1 MTTAMRTA
9 MRTAMQY
16 WAMLVLA
23 LLLPGAHSAE
33 PDSVKVEIEDFKF
46 APAEITVQP
55 GTRVTWT
62 NEDVDSHTVV
72 SDDGL
77 FRSGGLDTGDSFSY
91 TFDKPGTYHFTCSVH
106 PKMVG
111 TVIVK

>member
-1 MTTAMRTA
+1 MTIAMRTA
-9 MRTAMQY
+9 MRFR
-16 WAMLVLA
+16 AMLALA
-23 LLLPGAHSAE
+23 VLLPLAHSGE
-33 PDSVKVEIEDFKF
+33 PGAAKVEIEDFKF
-46 APAEITVQP
+46 EPAELTVP
-55 GTRVTWT
+55 AGTRVTWT
-62 NEDVDSHTVV
+62 NEDVDAHTVV

-91 TFDKPGTYHFTCSVH
+91 TFAKAGTYHFTCSVH

>member
-1 MTTAMRTA
+1 MRRAVMTSG
-9 MRTAMQY
+9 
-16 WAMLVLA
+16 AMLVLA
-23 LLLPGAHSAE
+23 AVLPGARGAS
-33 PDSVKVEIEDFKF
+33 PDPARIEIKDFEF
-46 APAEITVQP
+46 EPAELTVP
-55 GTRVTWT
+55 VGTRVTWT

-72 SDDGL
+72 SGSGL

-91 TFDKPGTYHFTCSVH
+91 TFDKPGTYRVTCSVH